1 MKVSFAS
8 AALTSCVLLF
18 LPACALNPEIYP
30 PDSPPKAGPC
40 RAEPVQYALSKK
52 VSDALGAELKEQSG
66 AEVLR
71 WIPVG
76 SAITMD
82 YRVERLNIHYG
93 RDMRI
98 TKIDCG

>member
-1 MKVSFAS
+1 MKVRLAPSTLISFMAFALIGC
-8 AALTSCVLLF
+8 AAQTIDNGPGSQPSGGLCDAD
-18 LPACALNPEIYP
+18 PA
-30 PDSPPKAGPC
+30 
-40 RAEPVQYALSKK
+40 QYALSQK
-52 VSDALGAELKEQSG
+52 VSNVLAAKLKKQTGA
-66 AEVLR
+66 AVLR